1 MYKTKICL
9 RLAYILFPL
18 MLRWR
23 KEKMVEPSKRDW
35 KLYRE
40 KIGEWQ
46 EHYMEKLVKEYAD
59 YLCSDLPASTKFWE
73 IEKRIKRDRK
83 TPGVCIEL
91 RKSDM
96 FWDIA
101 GLIHDKVISMDD
113 LEEFSDDLKEAVVL
127 ILRR

>member
-1 MYKTKICL
+1 
-9 RLAYILFPL
+9 
-18 MLRWR
+18 
-23 KEKMVEPSKRDW
+23 MVEPLKRDW

-73 IEKRIKRDRK
+73 IEKRIERDKKR
-83 TPGVCIEL
+83 PGVWIEL
-91 RKSDM
+91 SKSDM

-101 GLIHDKVISMDD
+101 RMIHDQVISMDD
-113 LEEFSDDLKEAVVL
+113 LEEFSDDLKEAVTM

>member
-1 MYKTKICL
+1 
-9 RLAYILFPL
+9 
-18 MLRWR
+18 
-23 KEKMVEPSKRDW
+23 MVEPSKRDW

-101 GLIHDKVISMDD
+101 GLINDKVISMDD
-113 LEEFSDDLKEAVVL
+113 LEEFSDDLKEAVAL

>member
-1 MYKTKICL
+1 
-9 RLAYILFPL
+9 
-18 MLRWR
+18 
-23 KEKMVEPSKRDW
+23 MVEPSKRDW

-46 EHYMEKLVKEYAD
+46 EHFMEKLVKEYAD

-101 GLIHDKVISMDD
+101 ELINDKVISMDD
-113 LEEFSDDLKEAVVL
+113 LEEFSNDLKEAVAL

>member
-1 MYKTKICL
+1 
-9 RLAYILFPL
+9 
-18 MLRWR
+18 
-23 KEKMVEPSKRDW
+23 MVESSKRDW

-46 EHYMEKLVKEYAD
+46 EHYMEQLVKEYAD

-101 GLIHDKVISMDD
+101 GLINDKVISMDD
-113 LEEFSDDLKEAVVL
+113 LEEFSDDLKEAVAL

>member
-1 MYKTKICL
+1 
-9 RLAYILFPL
+9 
-18 MLRWR
+18 
-23 KEKMVEPSKRDW
+23 MVEPSKRDW

-101 GLIHDKVISMDD
+101 GLINDKVISMDD
-113 LEEFSDDLKEAVVL
+113 LEEFSEDLKEAVAL

>member
-1 MYKTKICL
+1 
-9 RLAYILFPL
+9 
-18 MLRWR
+18 
-23 KEKMVEPSKRDW
+23 MVEPSKRDW

-40 KIGEWQ
+40 KLGGWQ

-73 IEKRIKRDRK
+73 IEKRIKKDRK

-96 FWDIA
+96 LWDIA
-101 GLIHDKVISMDD
+101 GLIRDKVISMED

>member
-1 MYKTKICL
+1 
-9 RLAYILFPL
+9 
-18 MLRWR
+18 
-23 KEKMVEPSKRDW
+23 MVEPSKRDW

-101 GLIHDKVISMDD
+101 ELINDKVISMDD
-113 LEEFSDDLKEAVVL
+113 LEEFSKDLKEAVAL

>member
-1 MYKTKICL
+1 
-9 RLAYILFPL
+9 
-18 MLRWR
+18 
-23 KEKMVEPSKRDW
+23 MVEPSKRDW

-46 EHYMEKLVKEYAD
+46 EHFMEKLVKEYAD

-101 GLIHDKVISMDD
+101 GLINDKVISMDD
-113 LEEFSDDLKEAVVL
+113 LEEFSDDLKEAVAL

>member
-1 MYKTKICL
+1 
-9 RLAYILFPL
+9 
-18 MLRWR
+18 
-23 KEKMVEPSKRDW
+23 MVEPSKRDW

-59 YLCSDLPASTKFWE
+59 YLCSDLSASTKFWE

-101 GLIHDKVISMDD
+101 GLINDKVISMDD
-113 LEEFSDDLKEAVVL
+113 LEEFSDDLKEAVAL

>member
-1 MYKTKICL
+1 MI
-9 RLAYILFPL
+9 
-18 MLRWR
+18 
-23 KEKMVEPSKRDW
+23 EPSKRDW

-40 KIGEWQ
+40 KIGDWQ

-73 IEKRIKRDRK
+73 MEKRIKRDRK
-83 TPGVCIEL
+83 TPGVWIEL

-101 GLIHDKVISMDD
+101 GLINDKVILMDD
-113 LEEFSDDLKEAVVL
+113 LEEFSDDLKEAVAL
-127 ILRR
+127 ILNR

>member
-1 MYKTKICL
+1 M
-9 RLAYILFPL
+9 A
-18 MLRWR
+18 
-23 KEKMVEPSKRDW
+23 EPSKRDW

-40 KIGEWQ
+40 KIAGWQ

-59 YLCSDLPASTKFWE
+59 YLSSSLPASTKFWE
-73 IEKRIKRDRK
+73 IQKRIKRDRK

-101 GLIHDKVISMDD
+101 GLINDRVISMDD
-113 LEEFSDDLKEAVVL
+113 LEEFSDGLKEAVAL
-127 ILRR
+127 ILKR

>member
-1 MYKTKICL
+1 
-9 RLAYILFPL
+9 
-18 MLRWR
+18 
-23 KEKMVEPSKRDW
+23 MVEPSKRDW

-40 KIGEWQ
+40 KIGGWQ
-46 EHYMEKLVKEYAD
+46 EQYMEKLVKEYAD

-96 FWDIA
+96 FWDIV
-101 GLIHDKVISMDD
+101 GLIHDKVISTDD

>member
-1 MYKTKICL
+1 
-9 RLAYILFPL
+9 
-18 MLRWR
+18 
-23 KEKMVEPSKRDW
+23 MVEPSKRDW

-46 EHYMEKLVKEYAD
+46 EHYMEQLVKEYAD

-101 GLIHDKVISMDD
+101 GLINDKVISMDD
-113 LEEFSDDLKEAVVL
+113 LEEFSNDLKEAVAL

>member
-1 MYKTKICL
+1 
-9 RLAYILFPL
+9 
-18 MLRWR
+18 
-23 KEKMVEPSKRDW
+23 MVEPSKRDW

-73 IEKRIKRDRK
+73 MEKRIKRDRK

-101 GLIHDKVISMDD
+101 RLIHDKVISMDD
-113 LEEFSDDLKEAVVL
+113 LEEFSDELKAAVAL

>member
-1 MYKTKICL
+1 M
-9 RLAYILFPL
+9 A
-18 MLRWR
+18 
-23 KEKMVEPSKRDW
+23 EPSKRDW

-40 KIGEWQ
+40 KISGWQ

-59 YLCSDLPASTKFWE
+59 YLNSSLPEPTNLWDKKKS
-73 IEKRIKRDRK
+73 IKRHK
-83 TPGVCIEL
+83 NTPGVCIEL

-101 GLIHDKVISMDD
+101 RLIHDQVISEDD
-113 LEEFSDDLKEAVVL
+113 LEEFSDDLKEAVRL

>member
-1 MYKTKICL
+1 
-9 RLAYILFPL
+9 
-18 MLRWR
+18 
-23 KEKMVEPSKRDW
+23 MVEPSKRDW

-46 EHYMEKLVKEYAD
+46 EHYMEQLVKEYAD

-101 GLIHDKVISMDD
+101 GLINDKVISMDE
-113 LEEFSDDLKEAVVL
+113 LEEFSDDLKEAVAL

>member
-1 MYKTKICL
+1 M
-9 RLAYILFPL
+9 A
-18 MLRWR
+18 
-23 KEKMVEPSKRDW
+23 EPSKRDW

-40 KIGEWQ
+40 KISGWQ

-59 YLCSDLPASTKFWE
+59 YLNSSLSASTKFWE
-73 IEKRIKRDRK
+73 IQKRIKRDRK

-91 RKSDM
+91 SKSDM

-101 GLIHDKVISMDD
+101 RLIHDQVISDDD
-113 LEEFSDDLKEAVVL
+113 LEVFSDYLKEAVRL

>member
-1 MYKTKICL
+1 
-9 RLAYILFPL
+9 
-18 MLRWR
+18 
-23 KEKMVEPSKRDW
+23 MVEVSKRDW

-46 EHYMEKLVKEYAD
+46 EHYMEKLVKEYVD

-83 TPGVCIEL
+83 TPGVCIGL
-91 RKSDM
+91 TKSDM

-101 GLIHDKVISMDD
+101 ELINDKVILVDD
-113 LEEFSDDLKEAVVL
+113 LQEFSDDLKEAVAL

>member
-1 MYKTKICL
+1 
-9 RLAYILFPL
+9 
-18 MLRWR
+18 
-23 KEKMVEPSKRDW
+23 MVEPSKRDW

-46 EHYMEKLVKEYAD
+46 EHYMEQLVKEYAD

-73 IEKRIKRDRK
+73 IEKRIKTDIK

-101 GLIHDKVISMDD
+101 GLINDKVISMDD
-113 LEEFSDDLKEAVVL
+113 LEEFSDDLKEAVAL

>member
-1 MYKTKICL
+1 
-9 RLAYILFPL
+9 
-18 MLRWR
+18 
-23 KEKMVEPSKRDW
+23 MVEPSKRDW

-91 RKSDM
+91 RKSSM

-101 GLIHDKVISMDD
+101 GLMNDKVISMDD
-113 LEEFSDDLKEAVVL
+113 LEEFSDDLKEAVAL
-127 ILRR
+127 ILGR

>member
-1 MYKTKICL
+1 
-9 RLAYILFPL
+9 
-18 MLRWR
+18 
-23 KEKMVEPSKRDW
+23 MVEPSKRDW

-83 TPGVCIEL
+83 TLGVCIEL

-101 GLIHDKVISMDD
+101 GLINDKVISMDE
-113 LEEFSDDLKEAVVL
+113 LEEFSDDLKEAVAL

>member
-1 MYKTKICL
+1 
-9 RLAYILFPL
+9 
-18 MLRWR
+18 
-23 KEKMVEPSKRDW
+23 MVEPSKRDW

-83 TPGVCIEL
+83 MPSVCIEL

-101 GLIHDKVISMDD
+101 GLINDKVISMDD
-113 LEEFSDDLKEAVVL
+113 LEEFSNDLKEAVAL

>member
-1 MYKTKICL
+1 MI
-9 RLAYILFPL
+9 
-18 MLRWR
+18 
-23 KEKMVEPSKRDW
+23 EPSKRDW

-40 KIGEWQ
+40 KIGDWQ

-73 IEKRIKRDRK
+73 MEKRIRRDRK

-101 GLIHDKVISMDD
+101 GLINVRVISMDD
-113 LEEFSDDLKEAVVL
+113 LEGFSDGLKEAVAL
-127 ILRR
+127 ILKR